1 MVIFH
6 SFLYVYQR
14 VYPPVSLTGVRTSVQ
29 MNILKIADQ
38 LSERLIH
45 IFERDKAENSI
56 KRWFLMKLLYQRKL
70 VGGLEHEFYFP

>member
-1 MVIFH
+1 
-6 SFLYVYQR
+6 
-14 VYPPVSLTGVRTSVQ
+14 

-56 KRWFLMKLLYQRKL
+56 KRLFLMKQLYQKKL

>member
-1 MVIFH
+1 
-6 SFLYVYQR
+6 
-14 VYPPVSLTGVRTSVQ
+14 

-56 KRWFLMKLLYQRKL
+56 KRWFLMKQLYQKKKL
-70 VGGLEHEFYFP
+70 VGGLEHEFYFSIIYGIFLLY